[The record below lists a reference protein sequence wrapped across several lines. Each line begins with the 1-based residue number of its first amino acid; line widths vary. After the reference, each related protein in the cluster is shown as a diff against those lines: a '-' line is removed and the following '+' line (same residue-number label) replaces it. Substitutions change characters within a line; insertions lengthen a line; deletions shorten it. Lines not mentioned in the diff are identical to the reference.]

1 MFDQGVMATAR
12 GRRQLQKGVKYG
24 RAIVAAGLLL
34 TLISPSAVYSQVAAT
49 SDPQASAAEGN
60 TSDVASKIAPVEVDP
75 ASSVSNGTATASDTS
90 TTQTPEA
97 AKAHA
102 SRRRRKAKLA
112 PVPQP
117 VPAAIKPELTP
128 SPPQTDG
135 GGGGAIAV
143 MVLLAVIF
151 IGVMSSRK
159 SKSRRQSVAVP
170 KRAPAIATAPHSWA
184 APTPMPPPPPTAQR
198 FTSPKPVAV
207 WQPPG
212 APTTVAGHVVPDGM
226 IYLGKATPYQSDGS
240 GCVVDPSLPVS
251 APSPGNAADK
261 LGYWPSYANI
271 SPTCRGIYLRWL
283 ATGKCDSQTNIGY
296 VFLYF
301 YGLERRLL
309 TDQPPP
315 DEVEVLIAEVVRLRG
330 IYSANGSFNGYSRR
344 LIETVEMARAIA
356 DPTQAQPYTPD
367 LSLPAGAMSL
377 PLKIAIARKVV
388 AGEPLGFELAAA
400 GLMGLPWDVAPRNT
414 IVVDRARAAFL
425 RSLRTQFDKAFPLGF
440 KLRNRKDSRLR
451 LDYQPASSGLRVNLR
466 AGATLERLPDPATL
480 TWTKLVNLAAEVS
493 SELEPYAKMLAYHPE
508 RADSLA
514 ALAVCPPHLVANT
527 AVKAQAWLAGLS
539 APIAVTSF
547 ADLARHVI
555 GAKDT
560 KWTLRHHRLVAE
572 VLANTGRGLEPDP
585 RDGTER
591 LEDAT
596 EVLVIS
602 DTGCIAP
609 SSPGFGVAAA
619 AAVLVAAVARAHGVG
634 AESVEQAWLDRIHSR
649 LNLTSGEMLRLS
661 ARLIWLRNSN
671 AGLAKAKRL
680 LSGATAEQR
689 ETVAWSA
696 AIAAAAGGI
705 VGKPEVAT
713 LENIY
718 DKLEVPRRSLY
729 TTIHSTVA
737 ASAVPAIEPVTVS
750 TEPLPVVHSI
760 PPPPQAAQSGL
771 DKERLQR
778 VLKET
783 EQVSSVLAD
792 IFAEEDEDIPA
803 HTAKEVDP
811 AQPFPGLDN
820 AHALFLKVLSTK
832 PSWPRAAFEIAAR
845 EANLM
850 PDGALEAINEW
861 AFEQF
866 DEPLIEDDDPLTL
879 NASLLSR
886 MTGRA
891 DAA

>member
-1 MFDQGVMATAR
+1 MFVQGVMATAR

-24 RAIVAAGLLL
+24 RVIIAAGLLL

-49 SDPQASAAEGN
+49 SDSQAPTAEGN
-60 TSDVASKIAPVEVDP
+60 TSDVASKIAPVEVDR

-102 SRRRRKAKLA
+102 SRRRRKAKRA
-112 PVPQP
+112 PVRQP
-117 VPAAIKPELTP
+117 VPAAATPEPTP

-135 GGGGAIAV
+135 GDGGAIAV
-143 MVLLAVIF
+143 MVLVAIIF
-151 IGVMSSRK
+151 IGVMSSRT
-159 SKSRRQSVAVP
+159 SKSRHQSVAVP
-170 KRAPAIATAPHSWA
+170 KRAPAIATAPRSWA
-184 APTPMPPPPPTAQR
+184 APKPLPTPTPTAQR
-198 FTSPKPVAV
+198 FTPPKPVAV

-212 APTTVAGHVVPDGM
+212 APTTAAGYVVPDGM

-240 GCVVDPSLPVS
+240 GCVVDPSLSVS
-251 APSPGNAADK
+251 APSPGSAADN

-271 SPTCRGIYLRWL
+271 SPTCRGTYLRWL
-283 ATGKCDSQTNIGY
+283 ATGKCDPQTYIGY

-315 DEVEVLIAEVVRLRG
+315 DEVEALIAEVVRLRG
-330 IYSANGSFNGYSRR
+330 IYSVNGSFNGYSRR
-344 LIETVEMARAIA
+344 LIETVEMVRAIA
-356 DPTQAQPYTPD
+356 DPASARPYTPD
-367 LSLPAGAMSL
+367 LLLPAGAMPL

-400 GLMGLPWDVAPRNT
+400 GLMGLPCDVASRNT
-414 IVVDRARAAFL
+414 IVVDRARAVFL

-440 KLRNRKDSRLR
+440 KLRDHKDSRLR
-451 LDYQPASSGLRVNLR
+451 LDYQPASSGLRVNLS

-547 ADLARHVI
+547 ADLARHAI
-555 GAKDT
+555 GAKNT

-572 VLANTGRGLEPDP
+572 VLANIGRGLEPDP

-609 SSPGFGVAAA
+609 SSPDFGGAAA
-619 AAVLVAAVARAHGVG
+619 AAVWVAAVARARGVG
-634 AESVEQAWLDRIHSR
+634 AESVEQAWLDQIHSR
-649 LNLTSGEMLRLS
+649 LNLTSGEILRLR
-661 ARLIWLRNSN
+661 ARLIWLRKSN
-671 AGLAKAKRL
+671 AGLAKAERL

-696 AIAAAAGGI
+696 AIAAAAGST
-705 VGKPEVAT
+705 VGKPEVVT

-718 DKLEVPRRSLY
+718 DKLEAPR
-729 TTIHSTVA
+729 TAVA
-737 ASAVPAIEPVTVS
+737 A
-750 TEPLPVVHSI
+750 TEP
-760 PPPPQAAQSGL
+760 
-771 DKERLQR
+771 ERW
-778 VLKET
+778 
-783 EQVSSVLAD
+783 
-792 IFAEEDEDIPA
+792 
-803 HTAKEVDP
+803 
-811 AQPFPGLDN
+811 PGLSGQG
-820 AHALFLKVLSTK
+820 LPLVKWFLCRLCFAVLGS
-832 PSWPRAAFEIAAR
+832 SRR
-845 EANLM
+845 EGVA
-850 PDGALEAINEW
+850 
-861 AFEQF
+861 
-866 DEPLIEDDDPLTL
+866 
-879 NASLLSR
+879 
-886 MTGRA
+886 
-891 DAA
+891 